1 MAEPITSQVPSPSP
15 ILPPAPSESMVEP
28 SPSPSSIEQESLE
41 PAITS
46 ISEAS
51 KVSITLLL
59 VSGRRRTQEFD
70 RKTTIGDLKEMVWS
84 NWPSDWADEQPPS
97 GAFLRIL
104 YLGRIL
110 TDETTLSS
118 LNLAA
123 PPESTV
129 VHISVRS
136 FAPPSDDDDG
146 LKKKQKKRGTT
157 NRRGGRGNTRD
168 VSGTDP
174 GSGAEAGTA
183 VGGNAA
189 EGEES
194 TGCCGCIIC

>member
-1 MAEPITSQVPSPSP
+1 MTEPVTSQVPSTSLVP
-15 ILPPAPSESMVEP
+15 PPAPSEAMAEPTP
-28 SPSPSSIEQESLE
+28 SPITQQIPE
-41 PAITS
+41 PAI
-46 ISEAS
+46 SETS

-70 RKTTIGDLKEMVWS
+70 RKVTIGELKEIVWS

-97 GAFLRIL
+97 GAFLSIL

-110 TDETTLSS
+110 TDETVLSS

-136 FAPPSDDDDG
+136 FAPPSDEDDG
-146 LKKKQKKRGTT
+146 LKKKHKKRGTT
-157 NRRGGRGNTRD
+157 RRAGGRGNNRE

-174 GSGAEAGTA
+174 GVGMEAGDGA
-183 VGGNAA
+183 GNGLV
-189 EGEES
+189 EREES
-194 TGCCGCIIC
+194 PRCCGCIIC